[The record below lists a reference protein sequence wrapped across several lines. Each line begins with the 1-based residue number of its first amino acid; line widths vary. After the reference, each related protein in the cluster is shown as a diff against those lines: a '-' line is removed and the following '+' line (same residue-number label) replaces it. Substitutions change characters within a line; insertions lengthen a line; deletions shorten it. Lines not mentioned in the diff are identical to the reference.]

1 MGTKKSAIM
10 PHQTNYNIKAALCLL
25 LHTFFLI
32 KVFSTRYSYNDYP
45 FSAWLV
51 AMISSWGLFTSYRTL
66 QMSRKVDVEV
76 IPLLLKEEKE
86 RNMQI
91 EREWGLRS

>member
-1 MGTKKSAIM
+1 MTYQPS
-10 PHQTNYNIKAALCLL
+10 YNIRSALCLL

-32 KVFSTRYSYNDYP
+32 GVWNTRHSYNDYE

-51 AMISSWGLFTSYRTL
+51 AMVSTWGLFTSYRTL
-66 QMSRKVDVEV
+66 QICREGNAKV